1 MEDFK
6 TKEEQLAY
14 LYGKEDMLIAF
25 QPSIDKLKKKAD
37 RLKELMKEN
46 PMDML
51 GKEDEKE
58 DENTTK

>member
-1 MEDFK
+1 
-6 TKEEQLAY
+6 
-14 LYGKEDMLIAF
+14 MLIAF